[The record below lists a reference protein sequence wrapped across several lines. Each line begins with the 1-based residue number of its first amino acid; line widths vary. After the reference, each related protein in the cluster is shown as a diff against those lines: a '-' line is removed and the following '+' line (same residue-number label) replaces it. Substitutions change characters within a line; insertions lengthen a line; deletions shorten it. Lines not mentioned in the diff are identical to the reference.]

1 MSGVLLLGSGALLIA
16 LSIWSSRRGG
26 TRTRVARLMAG
37 VSPVSPREA
46 LLVGDG
52 HYLAVSGNIDATEA
66 FEDESHRPLVY
77 RRERVLIEDGSTW
90 REIERVV
97 RSVPFVISDGDHS
110 LAIDAERLGDGLVVI
125 ERQWDGSVAE
135 LAAAHREFQDSQ
147 SATLVAQLA
156 GAAPTA
162 GARVILEQISTL
174 DRGTAAGLLRDGVIT
189 AGGAGQPLVLTT
201 LDRREA
207 LRILGSGQ
215 RASLAAGILTLT
227 LLIAGLLLFVIGSAA
242 LLSQATSGST
252 SGAGVAVSP
261 SSAPAPSPSPTAAS
275 GESGDARNG
284 GVETGPGGLAG
295 LIIALA
301 LPFALGALIAIAV
314 SVVVRARRRATTM
327 QR

>member
-1 MSGVLLLGSGALLIA
+1 MNGVLLLASGALLIA

-26 TRTRVARLMAG
+26 TRTRAARLMAG
-37 VSPVSPREA
+37 VAPVSPREA

-52 HYLAVSGNIDATEA
+52 HYLAVSGNIDAAEA

-77 RRERVLIEDGSTW
+77 RRERVLIADSATW
-90 REIERVV
+90 REVERVV

-110 LAIDAERLGDGLVVI
+110 LTIDAAQLGDGLVVI

-135 LAAAHREFQDSQ
+135 LAAAHRDYQNPE
-147 SATLVAQLA
+147 SAALVAQLA
-156 GAAPTA
+156 SAAPTT

-174 DRGTAAGLLRDGVIT
+174 DRGTAAGLLRGGALT

-215 RASLAAGILTLT
+215 RASLAAGLLTLL
-227 LLIAGLLLFVIGSAA
+227 LLIAGLLLLLIGSAV
-242 LLSQATSGST
+242 LLSEAT
-252 SGAGVAVSP
+252 SGAGAALSP
-261 SSAPAPSPSPTAAS
+261 SPAPDPTAAS

-284 GVETGPGGLAG
+284 GVATGPGGLAG
-295 LIIALA
+295 LISALA
-301 LPFALGALIAIAV
+301 LPFAVGALIAAVV

-327 QR
+327 RP

>member
-1 MSGVLLLGSGALLIA
+1 MNGVLLLASGALLIA

-26 TRTRVARLMAG
+26 TRTRAARLMAG
-37 VSPVSPREA
+37 VAPVSPREA

-52 HYLAVSGNIDATEA
+52 HYLAVSGNIDAAEA

-77 RRERVLIEDGSTW
+77 RRERVLIADSATW
-90 REIERVV
+90 REVERVV

-110 LAIDAERLGDGLVVI
+110 LTIDAAQLGDGLVVI

-135 LAAAHREFQDSQ
+135 LAAAHRDYQNPE
-147 SATLVAQLA
+147 SAALVAQLA
-156 GAAPTA
+156 SAAPTT

-174 DRGTAAGLLRDGVIT
+174 DRGTAAGLLRGGALT

-215 RASLAAGILTLT
+215 RASLAAGLLTLL
-227 LLIAGLLLFVIGSAA
+227 LLIAGLLLLLIGSAA
-242 LLSQATSGST
+242 LLSEAT
-252 SGAGVAVSP
+252 SGAGTALSP
-261 SSAPAPSPSPTAAS
+261 SPAPDPTAAS

-284 GVETGPGGLAG
+284 GVATGPGGLAG
-295 LIIALA
+295 LISALA
-301 LPFALGALIAIAV
+301 LPFAVGALIVAVV

-327 QR
+327 RS

>member
-1 MSGVLLLGSGALLIA
+1 MSGALLLASGALLIV

-26 TRTRVARLMAG
+26 TRTRAARLMAG
-37 VSPVSPREA
+37 VAPVTPREA

-52 HYLAVSGNIDATEA
+52 HYLAVGGNIDAAEA

-77 RRERVLIEDGSTW
+77 RRERVLIADGATW

-97 RSVPFVISDGDHS
+97 RSVPFVISDGDHA
-110 LAIDAERLGDGLVVI
+110 LAIDAAQLGDGLVVI

-135 LAAAHREFQDSQ
+135 LAAAHRDYQNPE

-156 GAAPTA
+156 TTAPTA

-174 DRGTAAGLLRDGVIT
+174 DRGTAAGLLRGGALT

-215 RASLAAGILTLT
+215 RASLAAGLLTLL
-227 LLIAGLLLFVIGSAA
+227 LLIAGLFLFVAGGVA
-242 LLSQATSGST
+242 LLSEAT
-252 SGAGVAVSP
+252 SGAGAVLSP
-261 SSAPAPSPSPTAAS
+261 SPTPSPTAAS

-284 GVETGPGGLAG
+284 GVATGPGGLAG
-295 LIIALA
+295 LLGALA
-301 LPFALGALIAIAV
+301 APFAVGALIAVVV

-327 QR
+327 RP

>member
-1 MSGVLLLGSGALLIA
+1 
-16 LSIWSSRRGG
+16 
-26 TRTRVARLMAG
+26 MAG
-37 VSPVSPREA
+37 VAPVTPREA

-52 HYLAVSGNIDATEA
+52 HYLAVSGNIDAAEA

-77 RRERVLIEDGSTW
+77 RRERVLIADGAMW

-110 LAIDAERLGDGLVVI
+110 LAIDAAHLGDGLVVI

-135 LAAAHREFQDSQ
+135 LAAAHRDYQNPE
-147 SATLVAQLA
+147 SATLVTQLA
-156 GAAPTA
+156 TAAPAT

-174 DRGTAAGLLRDGVIT
+174 DRGTAAGLLRGGALT

-215 RASLAAGILTLT
+215 RASLAAGLLTLL
-227 LLIAGLLLFVIGSAA
+227 LLIAGLLLFIIGSTA
-242 LLSQATSGST
+242 LLNEAT
-252 SGAGVAVSP
+252 SGAGAALSP
-261 SSAPAPSPSPTAAS
+261 SPAPSPTVGS

-284 GVETGPGGLAG
+284 GVGTGPGGLAG
-295 LIIALA
+295 LIGALA
-301 LPFALGALIAIAV
+301 APFAVGALIAAVV
-314 SVVVRARRRATTM
+314 SVVVRARRRATTI

>member
-1 MSGVLLLGSGALLIA
+1 
-16 LSIWSSRRGG
+16 
-26 TRTRVARLMAG
+26 MAG
-37 VSPVSPREA
+37 VAPVSPREA

-52 HYLAVSGNIDATEA
+52 HYLAVSGNIDAAEA

-77 RRERVLIEDGSTW
+77 RRERVLIADGSAW

-110 LAIDAERLGDGLVVI
+110 LAIDAAQLGDGLVVI

-135 LAAAHREFQDSQ
+135 LAAAHREYQDPE

-156 GAAPTA
+156 STAPTT

-174 DRGTAAGLLRDGVIT
+174 DRGTAAGLLRDGALT
-189 AGGAGQPLVLTT
+189 TGGAGQPLVLTT

-215 RASLAAGILTLT
+215 RASLAAGLLALL
-227 LLIAGLLLFVIGSAA
+227 LLIAGLLLFIIGSAA
-242 LLSQATSGST
+242 LLSEAT
-252 SGAGVAVSP
+252 SGAGAALSP
-261 SSAPAPSPSPTAAS
+261 SPAPIPTAAS

-284 GVETGPGGLAG
+284 GVGTGPGGLAG
-295 LIIALA
+295 LIGALA
-301 LPFALGALIAIAV
+301 APFAVGALIAVVV
-314 SVVVRARRRATTM
+314 SVVVRARRRATTI

>member
-1 MSGVLLLGSGALLIA
+1 MNGVLLLASGALLIA

-26 TRTRVARLMAG
+26 TRTRAARLMAG
-37 VSPVSPREA
+37 VAPVSPREA

-52 HYLAVSGNIDATEA
+52 HYLAVSGNIDAAEA

-77 RRERVLIEDGSTW
+77 RRERVLIADGATW
-90 REIERVV
+90 REVERVV

-110 LAIDAERLGDGLVVI
+110 LTIDAAQLGDGLVVI

-135 LAAAHREFQDSQ
+135 LAAAHRDYQNPE
-147 SATLVAQLA
+147 SAALVAQLA
-156 GAAPTA
+156 SAAPTT

-174 DRGTAAGLLRDGVIT
+174 DRGTAAGLLRGGALT

-215 RASLAAGILTLT
+215 RASLAAGLLTLL
-227 LLIAGLLLFVIGSAA
+227 LLIAGLLLLLIGSAA
-242 LLSQATSGST
+242 LLSEAT
-252 SGAGVAVSP
+252 SGAGTALSP
-261 SSAPAPSPSPTAAS
+261 SPAPDPTAAS

-284 GVETGPGGLAG
+284 GVATGPGGLAG
-295 LIIALA
+295 LLSALA
-301 LPFALGALIAIAV
+301 LPFAVGALIAFVV

-327 QR
+327 RP

>member
-1 MSGVLLLGSGALLIA
+1 MNGVLLLASGTLLIA

-26 TRTRVARLMAG
+26 TRTRAARLMAG
-37 VSPVSPREA
+37 VAPVTPREA
-46 LLVGDG
+46 LLIGDG
-52 HYLAVSGNIDATEA
+52 HYLAVSGNIDAAEA

-77 RRERVLIEDGSTW
+77 RRERVLIADGSAW

-97 RSVPFVISDGDHS
+97 RSVPFVISDGEHA
-110 LAIDAERLGDGLVVI
+110 LAIDAAQLGDGLVVI

-135 LAAAHREFQDSQ
+135 LAAAHRDYQNPE
-147 SATLVAQLA
+147 SAALVAQLA
-156 GAAPTA
+156 SAAPTA

-174 DRGTAAGLLRDGVIT
+174 DRGTAAGLLRGGALT

-215 RASLAAGILTLT
+215 RASLAAGLLTLL
-227 LLIAGLLLFVIGSAA
+227 LLIAGLLLFVAGSAA
-242 LLSQATSGST
+242 LLSEATSGS
-252 SGAGVAVSP
+252 GAALSP
-261 SSAPAPSPSPTAAS
+261 SPAPSPTAAS

-284 GVETGPGGLAG
+284 GIGTGPGGLAG
-295 LIIALA
+295 LLGALA
-301 LPFALGALIAIAV
+301 APFAVGALIAVVV

-327 QR
+327 RP

>member
-1 MSGVLLLGSGALLIA
+1 MNGVLLLVSGALLIA
-16 LSIWSSRRGG
+16 LSIWGSRRGG
-26 TRTRVARLMAG
+26 TRTRAARLMAG
-37 VSPVSPREA
+37 VAPVSPREA

-52 HYLAVSGNIDATEA
+52 HYLAVSGNIDAAEA

-77 RRERVLIEDGSTW
+77 RRERVLITDGSAW

-97 RSVPFVISDGDHS
+97 RSVPFVISDGAHS
-110 LAIDAERLGDGLVVI
+110 VAIDAAQLGDGLVVI

-135 LAAAHREFQDSQ
+135 LAAAHRDYQDPE
-147 SATLVAQLA
+147 SAALVTQLA
-156 GAAPTA
+156 TAAPAT

-174 DRGTAAGLLRDGVIT
+174 DRGTAAGLLRGGALT

-215 RASLAAGILTLT
+215 RASLAAGLLTLL

-242 LLSQATSGST
+242 LLREATSG
-252 SGAGVAVSP
+252 A
-261 SSAPAPSPSPTAAS
+261 SAALSPSPAPDPTTAS

-284 GVETGPGGLAG
+284 GVATGPGGLAG
-295 LIIALA
+295 LISALA
-301 LPFALGALIAIAV
+301 LPFAVGALIAAVV
-314 SVVVRARRRATTM
+314 SVVIRARRRATTM
-327 QR
+327 RP

>member
-1 MSGVLLLGSGALLIA
+1 MLLLGSGALLIA

-26 TRTRVARLMAG
+26 TRTRAARLMAG
-37 VSPVSPREA
+37 VAPVSPREA
-46 LLVGDG
+46 NIIGDG
-52 HYLAVSGNIDATEA
+52 HYLAVSGNIDAAEA

-77 RRERVLIEDGSTW
+77 RRERVLIKDGSTW

-110 LAIDAERLGDGLVVI
+110 IAIDAAQLGDGLVVI

-135 LAAAHREFQDSQ
+135 LAAANREYQDPEST
-147 SATLVAQLA
+147 TLVAQLA
-156 GAAPTA
+156 SAAPAT

-174 DRGTAAGLLRDGVIT
+174 DRGTAAGLLRSGALT

-215 RASLAAGILTLT
+215 RASVVAGLLTLL
-227 LLIAGLLLFVIGSAA
+227 LLIAGVLLLLIGSAA
-242 LLSQATSGST
+242 LQSEATSGAS
-252 SGAGVAVSP
+252 AALSP
-261 SSAPAPSPSPTAAS
+261 SPALNPTAAS

-284 GVETGPGGLAG
+284 GVATGPGGLTG
-295 LIIALA
+295 LLGALA
-301 LPFALGALIAIAV
+301 APFAVGALIAVVV
-314 SVVVRARRRATTM
+314 SIVVRARRKATTI

>member
-1 MSGVLLLGSGALLIA
+1 
-16 LSIWSSRRGG
+16 
-26 TRTRVARLMAG
+26 MAG
-37 VSPVSPREA
+37 VAPVTPREA
-46 LLVGDG
+46 LLIGDG
-52 HYLAVSGNIDATEA
+52 HYLAVSGNIDAAEA

-77 RRERVLIEDGSTW
+77 RRERVVIADGATW

-97 RSVPFVISDGDHS
+97 RSVPFVISDDAHS
-110 LAIDAERLGDGLVVI
+110 VAIDAAQLGDGLVVI

-135 LAAAHREFQDSQ
+135 LAAAHREYQDPE

-156 GAAPTA
+156 SAAPAA

-174 DRGTAAGLLRDGVIT
+174 DRGTAAGLLRGGALT

-215 RASLAAGILTLT
+215 RASLAAGLLT
-227 LLIAGLLLFVIGSAA
+227 LLLLIVGVLLLLAGSAA
-242 LLSQATSGST
+242 LLSEATN
-252 SGAGVAVSP
+252 GAGAALSP
-261 SSAPAPSPSPTAAS
+261 SPAPSPTAAS

-284 GVETGPGGLAG
+284 GIGTGPGGLAG
-295 LIIALA
+295 LIGALA
-301 LPFALGALIAIAV
+301 APFAVGALIAVVV
-314 SVVVRARRRATTM
+314 SVVVRARRGATTI

>member
-1 MSGVLLLGSGALLIA
+1 MNGVLLLASGALLIA

-26 TRTRVARLMAG
+26 TRTRAARLMAG
-37 VSPVSPREA
+37 VAPVSPREA

-52 HYLAVSGNIDATEA
+52 HYLAVSGNIDAAEA

-77 RRERVLIEDGSTW
+77 RRERVLIADGSAW

-110 LAIDAERLGDGLVVI
+110 LAIDAAQLGDGLVVI

-135 LAAAHREFQDSQ
+135 LAAAHRDYQNPE
-147 SATLVAQLA
+147 SAALVAQLA
-156 GAAPTA
+156 TTAPTA

-174 DRGTAAGLLRDGVIT
+174 DRGTAAGLLRDGALT

-215 RASLAAGILTLT
+215 RASLAAGLLT
-227 LLIAGLLLFVIGSAA
+227 LLLLIVGLLLFIIGSAA
-242 LLSQATSGST
+242 LLSEAT
-252 SGAGVAVSP
+252 SGAGAALSP
-261 SSAPAPSPSPTAAS
+261 SPAPSPTVGS

-284 GVETGPGGLAG
+284 GVATGPGGLAG
-295 LIIALA
+295 LIGALA
-301 LPFALGALIAIAV
+301 APFAVGALIAAVV
-314 SVVVRARRRATTM
+314 SVVVRARRRATTI

>member
-1 MSGVLLLGSGALLIA
+1 MNGALLLASGALLIA

-26 TRTRVARLMAG
+26 TRTRAARLMAG
-37 VSPVSPREA
+37 VAPISPREA

-52 HYLAVSGNIDATEA
+52 HYLAVSGNIDAAEA

-77 RRERVLIEDGSTW
+77 RRERVLIADGSTW

-110 LAIDAERLGDGLVVI
+110 LAIDAAQLGDGLVVI

-135 LAAAHREFQDSQ
+135 LAAAHRDYQDPE

-156 GAAPTA
+156 TAAPTT

-174 DRGTAAGLLRDGVIT
+174 DRGTAAGLLRDGALT

-215 RASLAAGILTLT
+215 RASLAAGLLTLL

-242 LLSQATSGST
+242 LLSEAT
-252 SGAGVAVSP
+252 SGAGAALSP
-261 SSAPAPSPSPTAAS
+261 SPTPDPTAAS

-284 GVETGPGGLAG
+284 GVATGPGGLAG
-295 LIIALA
+295 LLSALA
-301 LPFALGALIAIAV
+301 LPFAVGALIAFVV

-327 QR
+327 RP

>member
-1 MSGVLLLGSGALLIA
+1 
-16 LSIWSSRRGG
+16 
-26 TRTRVARLMAG
+26 MAG
-37 VSPVSPREA
+37 VAPVTPREA

-77 RRERVLIEDGSTW
+77 RRERVLIADGATW

-97 RSVPFVISDGDHS
+97 RSVPFVISDGDHA
-110 LAIDAERLGDGLVVI
+110 LAIDAAHLGDGLVVI

-135 LAAAHREFQDSQ
+135 LAAAHRDYQDPE
-147 SATLVAQLA
+147 SATLVTQLA
-156 GAAPTA
+156 TAAPAT

-174 DRGTAAGLLRDGVIT
+174 DRGTAAGLLRDGALT

-215 RASLAAGILTLT
+215 RASLAAGLLTLL
-227 LLIAGLLLFVIGSAA
+227 LLIAGLLLFIIGSAA
-242 LLSQATSGST
+242 LLSEAT
-252 SGAGVAVSP
+252 SGAGAALSP
-261 SSAPAPSPSPTAAS
+261 SPAPSPTVGS

-284 GVETGPGGLAG
+284 GVGTGPGGLAG
-295 LIIALA
+295 LIGALA
-301 LPFALGALIAIAV
+301 APFAVGALIAAVV
-314 SVVVRARRRATTM
+314 SVVVRARRRATTI

>member
-1 MSGVLLLGSGALLIA
+1 MNGVLLLASGALLIA

-26 TRTRVARLMAG
+26 TRTRAARLMAG
-37 VSPVSPREA
+37 VAPVSPREA

-52 HYLAVSGNIDATEA
+52 HYLAVSGNIDAAEA

-77 RRERVLIEDGSTW
+77 RRERVLIADGATW
-90 REIERVV
+90 REVERVV

-110 LAIDAERLGDGLVVI
+110 LTIDAAQLGDGLVVI

-135 LAAAHREFQDSQ
+135 LAAAHRDYQNPE
-147 SATLVAQLA
+147 SAALVAQLA
-156 GAAPTA
+156 SAAPTT

-174 DRGTAAGLLRDGVIT
+174 DRGTAAGLLRGGALT

-215 RASLAAGILTLT
+215 RASLAAGLLTLL
-227 LLIAGLLLFVIGSAA
+227 LLIAGLLLLLIGSAA
-242 LLSQATSGST
+242 LLSEAT
-252 SGAGVAVSP
+252 SGAGTALSP
-261 SSAPAPSPSPTAAS
+261 SPAPDPTAAS

-284 GVETGPGGLAG
+284 GVATGPGGLAG
-295 LIIALA
+295 LISALA
-301 LPFALGALIAIAV
+301 LPFAVGALIAFVV

-327 QR
+327 RP

>member
-1 MSGVLLLGSGALLIA
+1 MNGVLLLASGALLIA

-26 TRTRVARLMAG
+26 TRTRAARLMAG
-37 VSPVSPREA
+37 VAPVSPREA

-52 HYLAVSGNIDATEA
+52 HYLAVSGNIDAAEA

-77 RRERVLIEDGSTW
+77 RRERVLIADGATW
-90 REIERVV
+90 REVERVV

-110 LAIDAERLGDGLVVI
+110 LTIDAAQLGDGLVVI

-135 LAAAHREFQDSQ
+135 LAAAHRDYQNPE
-147 SATLVAQLA
+147 SAALVAQLA
-156 GAAPTA
+156 SAAPTT

-174 DRGTAAGLLRDGVIT
+174 DRGTAAGLLRGGALT

-201 LDRREA
+201 LERREA

-215 RASLAAGILTLT
+215 RASLAAGLLTLL
-227 LLIAGLLLFVIGSAA
+227 LLIAGLLLLLIGSAV
-242 LLSQATSGST
+242 LLSEAT
-252 SGAGVAVSP
+252 SGAGAALSP
-261 SSAPAPSPSPTAAS
+261 SPAPDPTAAS

-284 GVETGPGGLAG
+284 GVATGPGGLAG
-295 LIIALA
+295 LISALA
-301 LPFALGALIAIAV
+301 LPFAVGALIVAVV

-327 QR
+327 RS

>member
-1 MSGVLLLGSGALLIA
+1 
-16 LSIWSSRRGG
+16 
-26 TRTRVARLMAG
+26 MAG
-37 VSPVSPREA
+37 VAPVTPREA

-52 HYLAVSGNIDATEA
+52 HYLAVSGNIDAAEA

-77 RRERVLIEDGSTW
+77 RRERVLIADGSAW

-97 RSVPFVISDGDHS
+97 RSVPFVISDGDHA
-110 LAIDAERLGDGLVVI
+110 LAIDAAQLGDGLVVI

-135 LAAAHREFQDSQ
+135 LAAAHREYQDPE
-147 SATLVAQLA
+147 SAALVAQLA
-156 GAAPTA
+156 SAAPAA

-174 DRGTAAGLLRDGVIT
+174 DRGTAAGMLRDGALT

-215 RASLAAGILTLT
+215 RASLAAGLLT
-227 LLIAGLLLFVIGSAA
+227 LLLLIVGLLLFIIGSAA
-242 LLSQATSGST
+242 LLSEATN
-252 SGAGVAVSP
+252 GAGAALSP
-261 SSAPAPSPSPTAAS
+261 SPAPSPTAAS

-284 GVETGPGGLAG
+284 GVATGPGGLAG
-295 LIIALA
+295 LIGALA
-301 LPFALGALIAIAV
+301 APFAVGALIAVVV
-314 SVVVRARRRATTM
+314 SVVVRARRRATTI

>member
-1 MSGVLLLGSGALLIA
+1 MNGALLLASGALLIA

-26 TRTRVARLMAG
+26 TRTRAARLMAG
-37 VSPVSPREA
+37 VAPISPREA

-52 HYLAVSGNIDATEA
+52 HYLAVSGNIDAAEA

-77 RRERVLIEDGSTW
+77 RRERVLIADGSAW
-90 REIERVV
+90 REIERAV
-97 RSVPFVISDGDHS
+97 RSVPFVISDGAHS
-110 LAIDAERLGDGLVVI
+110 VAIDAAQLGDGLVVI
-125 ERQWDGSVAE
+125 ERQWDGSVTE
-135 LAAAHREFQDSQ
+135 LAAAHRDYQDPE
-147 SATLVAQLA
+147 SAALVAQLA
-156 GAAPTA
+156 SAAPTT

-174 DRGTAAGLLRDGVIT
+174 DRGTAAGLLRDGALT

-215 RASLAAGILTLT
+215 RASLAAGLLTLL

-242 LLSQATSGST
+242 LLSEAT
-252 SGAGVAVSP
+252 SGAGAALSP
-261 SSAPAPSPSPTAAS
+261 SPAPEPTAAS

-284 GVETGPGGLAG
+284 GVGTGPGGLAG
-295 LIIALA
+295 LIGALA
-301 LPFALGALIAIAV
+301 APFAVGALIAFVV

-327 QR
+327 RP

>member
-1 MSGVLLLGSGALLIA
+1 MNGVLLLASGALLIA

-26 TRTRVARLMAG
+26 TRTRAARLMAG
-37 VSPVSPREA
+37 VAPVTPREA
-46 LLVGDG
+46 LLIGDG
-52 HYLAVSGNIDATEA
+52 HYLAVSGNIDAAEA

-77 RRERVLIEDGSTW
+77 RRERVLIADGATW
-90 REIERVV
+90 REVERVV

-110 LAIDAERLGDGLVVI
+110 LTIDAAQLGDGLVVI

-135 LAAAHREFQDSQ
+135 LAAAHRDYQNPE
-147 SATLVAQLA
+147 SAALVAQLA
-156 GAAPTA
+156 SAAPTT

-174 DRGTAAGLLRDGVIT
+174 DRGTAAGLLRGGALT

-215 RASLAAGILTLT
+215 RASLAAGLLTLL
-227 LLIAGLLLFVIGSAA
+227 LLIAGLLLLLIGSAA
-242 LLSQATSGST
+242 LLSEAT
-252 SGAGVAVSP
+252 SGAGTALSP
-261 SSAPAPSPSPTAAS
+261 SPAPDPTAAS

-284 GVETGPGGLAG
+284 GVATGPGGLAG
-295 LIIALA
+295 LLSALA
-301 LPFALGALIAIAV
+301 LPFAVGALIAFVV

-327 QR
+327 RP

>member
-1 MSGVLLLGSGALLIA
+1 
-16 LSIWSSRRGG
+16 
-26 TRTRVARLMAG
+26 MAG
-37 VSPVSPREA
+37 VAPVTPREA

-52 HYLAVSGNIDATEA
+52 HYLAVSGNIDAAEA

-77 RRERVLIEDGSTW
+77 RRERVLIADGSAW

-110 LAIDAERLGDGLVVI
+110 LAIDAAHLGDGLVVI
-125 ERQWDGSVAE
+125 ERQWDGSVTE
-135 LAAAHREFQDSQ
+135 LAAAHREYQDPE
-147 SATLVAQLA
+147 SATLVTQLA
-156 GAAPTA
+156 TAAPAT

-174 DRGTAAGLLRDGVIT
+174 DRGTAAGLLRDGALT

-215 RASLAAGILTLT
+215 RASLAAGLLTLL
-227 LLIAGLLLFVIGSAA
+227 LLIAGLLLFIIGSAA
-242 LLSQATSGST
+242 LLSEATSGT
-252 SGAGVAVSP
+252 GAALSP
-261 SSAPAPSPSPTAAS
+261 SPAPSPTVGS

-284 GVETGPGGLAG
+284 GVATGPGGLAG
-295 LIIALA
+295 LIGALA
-301 LPFALGALIAIAV
+301 APFAVGALIAAVV
-314 SVVVRARRRATTM
+314 SVVVRARRRATTI

>member
-1 MSGVLLLGSGALLIA
+1 MNGVLLLASGALLIA

-26 TRTRVARLMAG
+26 TRTRAARLMAG
-37 VSPVSPREA
+37 VAPVTPREA

-52 HYLAVSGNIDATEA
+52 HYLAVSGNIDAAEA

-77 RRERVLIEDGSTW
+77 RRERVLIADGSAW

-110 LAIDAERLGDGLVVI
+110 LAIDAAQLGDGLVVI

-135 LAAAHREFQDSQ
+135 LAAAHRDYQDPE

-156 GAAPTA
+156 SAAPTT

-174 DRGTAAGLLRDGVIT
+174 DRGTAAGLLRDSALT

-215 RASLAAGILTLT
+215 RASLAAGLLTLL

-242 LLSQATSGST
+242 LLSEAT
-252 SGAGVAVSP
+252 SGAGA
-261 SSAPAPSPSPTAAS
+261 ALSPSPAPDRTAAS

-284 GVETGPGGLAG
+284 GVATGPGGLAG
-295 LIIALA
+295 LISALA
-301 LPFALGALIAIAV
+301 LPFAVGALIAAVV

-327 QR
+327 RP

>member
-1 MSGVLLLGSGALLIA
+1 
-16 LSIWSSRRGG
+16 
-26 TRTRVARLMAG
+26 MAG
-37 VSPVSPREA
+37 VAPISPREA

-52 HYLAVSGNIDATEA
+52 HYLAVSGNIDAAEA

-77 RRERVLIEDGSTW
+77 RRERVLIADGSTW

-110 LAIDAERLGDGLVVI
+110 LAIDAAQLGDGLVVI

-135 LAAAHREFQDSQ
+135 LAAAHRDYQDPE

-156 GAAPTA
+156 TAAPTT

-174 DRGTAAGLLRDGVIT
+174 DRGTAAGLLRDGALT

-215 RASLAAGILTLT
+215 RASLAAGLLTLL

-242 LLSQATSGST
+242 LLSEAT
-252 SGAGVAVSP
+252 SGAGAALSP
-261 SSAPAPSPSPTAAS
+261 SPAPDPTAAS
-275 GESGDARNG
+275 SESGDARNG
-284 GVETGPGGLAG
+284 GVATGPGGLAG
-295 LIIALA
+295 LLSALA
-301 LPFALGALIAIAV
+301 LPFAVGALIAFVV

-327 QR
+327 RP

>member
-1 MSGVLLLGSGALLIA
+1 
-16 LSIWSSRRGG
+16 
-26 TRTRVARLMAG
+26 MAG
-37 VSPVSPREA
+37 VAPVTPREA

-52 HYLAVSGNIDATEA
+52 HYLAVSGNIDAAEA

-77 RRERVLIEDGSTW
+77 RRERVLIADGSSW

-97 RSVPFVISDGDHS
+97 RSVPFVISDGDYS
-110 LAIDAERLGDGLVVI
+110 LAIDATQLGDGLVVI

-135 LAAAHREFQDSQ
+135 LAAAHREYQDPA
-147 SATLVAQLA
+147 SAALVAQLA
-156 GAAPTA
+156 SAAPTA

-174 DRGTAAGLLRDGVIT
+174 DRGTAAGLLRDGALT

-215 RASLAAGILTLT
+215 RASLAAGLLT
-227 LLIAGLLLFVIGSAA
+227 LLLLITGLLLFVAGSAA
-242 LLSQATSGST
+242 LLIEAT
-252 SGAGVAVSP
+252 SGAGVTV
-261 SSAPAPSPSPTAAS
+261 APNPTPSPTATS

-284 GVETGPGGLAG
+284 GVGTGPGGLAG
-295 LIIALA
+295 LIGALA
-301 LPFALGALIAIAV
+301 APFAVGALFAVVV
-314 SVVVRARRRATTM
+314 SVVVRARRRGTTI